1 MTSSHSSIKSPA
13 RPRVAVV
20 YHFFAHY
27 REPIVERLARSEV
40 ADFVFFG
47 DDHDYESSIK
57 AATFSKEVKFRFC
70 PTKKIFRSV
79 MWQSGVLRL
88 SFSDQFD
95 QIIFLG
101 NPFWLATW
109 VAAIVAR
116 LMGKRV
122 LFWSHGFLSP
132 PQGVKGM
139 IRRMFFCLAHT
150 HLFYGRWAK
159 QHAISLG
166 WDPKNLHVVANS
178 LHFES
183 QSSQRR
189 KVTAE
194 EVAELRKSL
203 FRDPSLPVAFCSCRL
218 QSSKRLDLLISAL
231 ALLRTDGVAVN
242 ALIVGDG
249 PCRSDLEKL
258 ARDSSIDAHFTGAC
272 YDDALLAL
280 YISASNIT
288 VSPGFVG
295 LTAIHSM
302 TFGVPVISHSTM
314 GKQAP
319 EVEAIIPGITGNFF
333 TLGDVADLARVIGL
347 WLSRNKGRAE
357 TSAACIAIVE
367 RFWSPTF
374 QQEAIERAVMGY
386 PADDLFFLRSKNMR
400 SLGE

>member
-27 REPIVERLARSEV
+27 RKPIVERLARSEV

-70 PTKKIFRSV
+70 PTKKILRSV
-79 MWQSGVLRL
+79 MWQFGVLRI
-88 SFSDQFD
+88 SFSNEFD

-122 LFWSHGFLSP
+122 VFWSHGFLSP

-139 IRRMFFCLAHT
+139 IRRIFFCLAQT

-159 QHAISLG
+159 QHAIALG
-166 WDPKNLHVVANS
+166 WDPQCLHVVGNS
-178 LHFES
+178 LNLETQKTERS
-183 QSSQRR
+183 
-189 KVTAE
+189 KVTTE
-194 EVAELRKSL
+194 KVEELRKNL
-203 FRDPSLPVAFCSCRL
+203 FRNPLHPIAFCSCRL
-218 QSSKRLDLLISAL
+218 LPSKRLDLLISAL
-231 ALLRTDGVAVN
+231 GLLYKDGVPVN
-242 ALIVGDG
+242 VLIVGDG

-272 YDDALLAL
+272 YDDELLAS
-280 YISASNIT
+280 YITASDIT

-319 EVEAIIPGITGNFF
+319 EAEAIIPGITGNFF

-347 WLSRNKGRAE
+347 WLRRDKGKAE
-357 TSAACIAIVE
+357 TCAAWIAIVE

-386 PADDLFFLRSKNMR
+386 PADDLFFLRDKSMR
-400 SLGE
+400 SLGK